1 MAQPHKQLALGQ
13 ALSSIVA
20 AADINPMAMSR
31 LDSMLTLFCFEFGAC
46 GRIFNT
52 AIPSAY
58 TRCVCV
64 CGTFTQC
71 QFVPVIN
78 NAANGHSELSGRGFL
93 P

>member
-1 MAQPHKQLALGQ
+1 MCCLSTHTIAAGVLTPEELTWLMAQPHKQLALGQ

-64 CGTFTQC
+64 C
-71 QFVPVIN
+71 
-78 NAANGHSELSGRGFL
+78 A
-93 P
+93 